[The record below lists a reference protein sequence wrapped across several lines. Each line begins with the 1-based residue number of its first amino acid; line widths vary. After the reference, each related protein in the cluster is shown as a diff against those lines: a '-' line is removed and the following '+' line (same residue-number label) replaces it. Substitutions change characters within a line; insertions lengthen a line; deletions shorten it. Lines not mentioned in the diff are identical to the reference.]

1 MNTLNLQMQDI
12 NTLSIHEI
20 TQLMDDLHVADAV
33 ELINNLELEKA
44 VKLIDELDLDHAI
57 ALFDMPELS
66 RIEEILSLLPTMR
79 AVALMEGMSADE
91 AADAFQAMDEQ
102 TRKRLMVLLAPR
114 TRNELKT
121 LSVYPETS
129 AGALMTTEF
138 IAVPSSWTVERVLH
152 FIRDVERSRET
163 VYATY
168 VVDPLTSQLIKDV
181 ALRDLVLADAKT
193 PILEVGHEGA
203 PVTISA
209 QDDRTDVARLFR
221 KYDLLAVPV
230 VDEENHVIGIVTV
243 DDVLDA
249 MVEEM
254 SEDTHKFGGM
264 NQLDKPYFQTR
275 LWEMFTKRG
284 GWLAVLF
291 IGEMFTASAMQFFED
306 ELEKALVLTMF
317 IPLIVSSGGN
327 SGSQATSLIIR
338 ALALQEVRLRDW
350 WRVIFR
356 ELPTSFM
363 LGSALGVIGA
373 LRVGTWHFAG
383 IYDYGPYWFLIAVTL
398 FLAVLAIITFGSM
411 IGSLLPF
418 ALKACGFD
426 PASASA
432 PLVATLVDVS
442 GIIIYFSIAALVL
455 SGTLL

>member
-1 MNTLNLQMQDI
+1 MNTLDLQYDNI
-12 NTLSIHEI
+12 HTLSINEI
-20 TQLMDDLHVADAV
+20 TQLMDDMHVADAV

-44 VKLIDELDLDHAI
+44 VKIIDELDLEHAI
-57 ALFDMPELS
+57 ELFDMPELS
-66 RIEEILSLLPTMR
+66 RIEEILSRLPTMR

-91 AADAFQAMDEQ
+91 AADAFQAMDES

-121 LSVYPETS
+121 LSIYPPTS

-168 VVDPLTSQLIKDV
+168 VVDPLTSELIKDV
-181 ALRDLVLADAKT
+181 ALRDLVLADGKSS
-193 PILEVGHEGA
+193 ILDIGHEGA

-209 QDDRTDVARLFR
+209 QDDRADVARLFR

-230 VDEENHVIGIVTV
+230 IDEEKHVIGIVTV

-264 NQLDKPYFQTR
+264 TQLEKSYFQTR
-275 LWEMFTKRG
+275 PWEMFTKRG
-284 GWLAVLF
+284 GWLAILF

-338 ALALQEVRLRDW
+338 ALALQEIRLRDW
-350 WRVIFR
+350 WRVIIR
-356 ELPTSFM
+356 ELPTSMM
-363 LGSALGVIGA
+363 LGSTLGTIGA
-373 LRVGTWHFAG
+373 VRVAVWHFSG
-383 IYDYGPYWFLIAVTL
+383 IYDYGDYWYLIAVTL

-411 IGSLLPF
+411 IGSMLPF
-418 ALKACGFD
+418 ALKACRFD

-442 GIIIYFSIAALVL
+442 GIVIYFSIAALVL